1 MRTLQLHYKYSYK
14 HKLLYCLLLNYYRR
28 CYSKNKFKGV
38 IAVACFKRP
47 VLMNHY
53 EMFFKTINE
62 FTVDDIHTLRKF
74 IFKYDDVLK
83 TLFEEMDNNDISYIS
98 MLDGIKEIY
107 RKDKS
112 IYCDSFIY
120 KESMI
125 PKDKNI
131 MFLEIQSLLEVN
143 DKYLIKDIFIP
154 EFCSKFA
161 VKDNSSSIVTMLIE
175 YTEEFVKMKDTLKNH
190 SLDIDKLSNLNVF
203 IEIDDG
209 MLLVDEVYE
218 SINNDI

>member
-47 VLMNHY
+47 ILMNHY

-154 EFCSKFA
+154 EFCSKFSI
-161 VKDNSSSIVTMLIE
+161 KNNSNSLITMLIN
-175 YTEEFVKMKDTLKNH
+175 YIDEFRKMKEILKVHGIIN
-190 SLDIDKLSNLNVF
+190 DNLSNLNLF
-203 IEIDDG
+203 IETDDG
-209 MLLVDEVYE
+209 MLLLDEVYE
-218 SINNDI
+218 CINGDV